1 MSSFCFADGEAV
13 AVALGDGLAD
23 ALGEA
28 LPEGFVVGCAVEGAG
43 SFGELDGDAE
53 GCTLAVADALG
64 VAVAVCSRCGEADY
78 VGRLLLVASGVASAS
93 SSVTPEVMRTSSL
106 VIVV

>member
-1 MSSFCFADGEAV
+1 MHWATGSP
-13 AVALGDGLAD
+13 D

-64 VAVAVCSRCGEADY
+64 VAVAVCSGCGEADC

>member
-28 LPEGFVVGCAVEGAG
+28 LSEGFVVGCAVEGAG
-43 SFGELDGDAE
+43 SFGELDGELD
-53 GCTLAVADALG
+53 GCALAVADALG
-64 VAVAVCSRCGEADY
+64 VAVTVCSGCGEADCS
-78 VGRLLLVASGVASAS
+78 GRPLLVASGVASTS
-93 SSVTPEVMRTSSL
+93 SPVTPEVMRTSSL